1 MNETTKAEIRKRL
14 SNITQLQDI
23 LLGDKIDEY
32 NDKFEQYNQRLDS
45 LETNSQK
52 FRLVVEERITQLER
66 KLSSEIDLIVNSLEK
81 KLKYLNSTAK
91 EEQVRLQQELYSLSE
106 NNHKNIDF
114 LQNSLNANTN
124 SLKTEI
130 TQAKSAL
137 ERDMQLLKQ
146 QVLEKLE
153 SNLTQ
158 LATSKVS
165 REDLAEVLFE
175 LSLEL
180 RGAKKTEG
188 NLQLP
193 NSELAQGLPEEPR
206 TDLDLILPES
216 K

>member
-1 MNETTKAEIRKRL
+1 MMNETTKAEIRQRL

-32 NDKFEQYNQRLDS
+32 NYKFEQHNERLDFIEAN
-45 LETNSQK
+45 LQK
-52 FRLVVEERITQLER
+52 FKLVIEERITQLENELLAR
-66 KLSSEIDLIVNSLEK
+66 IDSMDRSLGK
-81 KLKYLNSTAK
+81 KITYLNSTTREARLK
-91 EEQVRLQQELYSLSE
+91 LQQDLDSVSQ
-106 NNHKNIDF
+106 NNHKNLDF
-114 LQNSLNANTN
+114 IQNSLNANTN

-158 LATSKVS
+158 LTTDKIS
-165 REDLAEVLFE
+165 RQDLAEVLFE

-180 RGAKKTEG
+180 QGTESS
-188 NLQLP
+188 LK
-193 NSELAQGLPEEPR
+193 
-206 TDLDLILPES
+206 LPES
-216 K
+216 KLVQSLPEEHEVDVN

>member
-32 NDKFEQYNQRLDS
+32 NHKFEHYSERLDFIEAK
-45 LETNSQK
+45 LQK
-52 FRLVVEERITQLER
+52 FRLDIEEQMTQLENDL
-66 KLSSEIDLIVNSLEK
+66 LSRIDSTDRSLGK
-81 KLKYLNSTAK
+81 KITYLNSATK
-91 EEQVRLQQELYSLSE
+91 EAQMRLQQDLDNVSQ

-114 LQNSLNANTN
+114 IQNSLNTNTN
-124 SLKTEI
+124 SLKIEI

-146 QVLEKLE
+146 QVLKKLE

-158 LATSKVS
+158 LTTDKIS
-165 REDLAEVLFE
+165 RQDLAEVLFE

-180 RGAKKTEG
+180 RGTKSSLK
-188 NLQLP
+188 LP
-193 NSELAQGLPEEPR
+193 KGKLVQSLPEER
-206 TDLDLILPES
+206 DVDVN
-216 K
+216 

>member
-32 NDKFEQYNQRLDS
+32 DNKFEQYNKRLDS
-45 LETNSQK
+45 IETK
-52 FRLVVEERITQLER
+52 ARKCELVTEERITQLEHH
-66 KLSSEIDLIVNSLEK
+66 LSSRIDSIANSLEK
-81 KLKYLNSTAK
+81 KIKYLNSTTK
-91 EEQVRLQQELYSLSE
+91 EEQAKLHQDLDNVSQ

-153 SNLTQ
+153 SNLTE
-158 LATSKVS
+158 LATDKIS
-165 REDLAEVLFE
+165 RQDLAEVLFE

-180 RGAKKTEG
+180 RGTKH
-188 NLQLP
+188 NL
-193 NSELAQGLPEEPR
+193 NLPESKLMPGLSEKHQLD
-206 TDLDLILPES
+206 TDLILPES
-216 K
+216 T

>member
-32 NDKFEQYNQRLDS
+32 DHKFEQYNKRLDS
-45 LETNSQK
+45 IETK
-52 FRLVVEERITQLER
+52 ARKCELVTEERITQLEYH
-66 KLSSEIDLIVNSLEK
+66 LSSRIDSIANSLEK
-81 KLKYLNSTAK
+81 KIKYLNSTTK
-91 EEQVRLQQELYSLSE
+91 EEQARLHQDLDNVSQ

-153 SNLTQ
+153 SNLTE
-158 LATSKVS
+158 LATDKIS
-165 REDLAEVLFE
+165 RQDLAEVLFE

-180 RGAKKTEG
+180 RGTKH
-188 NLQLP
+188 NL
-193 NSELAQGLPEEPR
+193 NLPESNLVPGLSEEHQLD
-206 TDLDLILPES
+206 TDLILPES
-216 K
+216 M

>member
-32 NDKFEQYNQRLDS
+32 NQKFEQYSDRLNS
-45 LETNSQK
+45 LETSSQK
-52 FRLVVEERITQLER
+52 FKLVVEERITQLEQ
-66 KLSSEIDLIVNSLEK
+66 KLISKIDSMANSLEK
-81 KLKYLNSTAK
+81 KIKYLNSTTK
-91 EEQVRLQQELYSLSE
+91 EEQIKLQQELYSLSE
-106 NNHKNIDF
+106 SNHKNVDF
-114 LQNSLNANTN
+114 LQHSLNANTN
-124 SLKTEI
+124 SLKAEI
-130 TQAKSAL
+130 TQSKSAL
-137 ERDMQLLKQ
+137 ERDMQMLKQ

-158 LATSKVS
+158 LDTDKVS
-165 REDLAEVLFE
+165 RKDLAEVLFE

-180 RGAKKTEG
+180 RGTKTTKH
-188 NLQLP
+188 NL
-193 NSELAQGLPEEPR
+193 ELSNGESTPELSNEHS